1 MARRPLPLAARSA
14 ALALLL
20 ALAPIGSAAAA
31 EERSPS
37 VGMTGRLEDVVLPGP
52 ELEPKPLAPED
63 PIVLRVV
70 ACRPHGAGFR
80 YDLEFTGLEPGPH
93 DLRDYLRRRDGS
105 KASLDSELPPLPV
118 EVRQVLPADQLQ
130 PHPLT
135 AAALPRLGG
144 YRATLI
150 ALGVLWA
157 AGVIGLLWVG
167 RSRRRRAAPAAPSA
181 PPTLRDR
188 LRPLVDRAVRGEL
201 EPGEQAAL
209 ELLLLDAWRARLG
222 LAALSRGEALA
233 RLRAHP
239 EAGDLLRQVEAW
251 LHQPPGRGGAVDVA
265 TLLAPYADPAFGE
278 PAEERP

>member
-1 MARRPLPLAARSA
+1 MRARGP
-14 ALALLL
+14 LLL
-20 ALAPIGSAAAA
+20 AAFLLLTGVAAGA

-70 ACRPHGAGFR
+70 ACRPHGASFR

-105 KASLDSELPPLPV
+105 PAADLPPLAV
-118 EVRQVLPADQLQ
+118 DVRQVLPPDQVQ
-130 PHPLT
+130 PHPLP
-135 AAALPRLGG
+135 AGALPRVGG

-150 ALGVLWA
+150 AVGALWA
-157 AGVIGLLWVG
+157 AGVVGLLLVG
-167 RSRRRRAAPAAPSA
+167 RSRRRRAIPVAPAP
-181 PPTLRDR
+181 PPTHQER
-188 LRPLVDRAVRGEL
+188 LRPLVDRAVQGEL
-201 EPGEQAAL
+201 APREQAEL

-222 LAALSRGEALA
+222 LEALSRGEALA

-239 EAGDLLRQVEAW
+239 EAGSLLRQVEAW

-265 TLLAPYADPAFGE
+265 ALLAPYAGQDA
-278 PAEERP
+278 AERP